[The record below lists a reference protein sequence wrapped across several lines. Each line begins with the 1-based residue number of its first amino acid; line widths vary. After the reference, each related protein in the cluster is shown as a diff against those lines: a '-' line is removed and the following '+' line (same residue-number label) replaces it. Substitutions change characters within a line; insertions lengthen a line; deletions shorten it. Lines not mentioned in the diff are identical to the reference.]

1 MTAPRA
7 ARPADPIAD
16 PGTAACLVETITAH
30 RYRYCDEKQLH
41 EGLAGALSAA
51 GYTVEREVP
60 LTAADRI
67 DLLVGRVGIEVKL
80 AGATP
85 SVLRQLQRYA
95 RSDRLDS
102 LLLVTTRTRHA
113 QLPDHVGGKR
123 LIVVSLLGGF

>member
-1 MTAPRA
+1 
-7 ARPADPIAD
+7 
-16 PGTAACLVETITAH
+16 VETITAH